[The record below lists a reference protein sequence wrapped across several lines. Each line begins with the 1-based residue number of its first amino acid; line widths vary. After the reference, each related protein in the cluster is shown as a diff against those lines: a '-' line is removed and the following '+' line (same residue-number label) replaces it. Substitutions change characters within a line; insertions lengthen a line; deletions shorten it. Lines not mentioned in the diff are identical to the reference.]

1 MSMLKETTANQENS
15 HMQIDVEK
23 LFFKDMSNSQLMN
36 LVLDVVTLSQADNM
50 KLIVSFNHL

>member
-1 MSMLKETTANQENS
+1 
-15 HMQIDVEK
+15 MQIDVEK